1 MTAEATIAIAHNIAR
16 NHSPE
21 LFPSFAKNWR
31 WFLDSDTD
39 PVLHDCA
46 ALIRDALESMDKK
59 SGSGS
64 RLTAAK
70 RISQGAIR
78 ENLHGVWTDA
88 EGRSCICDGYRA
100 VRLYDHFD
108 SIPVIEPWSG
118 LGRVFAEPC
127 RYRRVIDA
135 PAISEVKKAAALHRA
150 AHGKNSVPTYDFG
163 EGLPQ
168 VNAAY
173 LVDMLTLL
181 PGAKLY
187 VSDYRTELSTVY
199 FVSEKGDGILMPVR
213 KK

>member
-1 MTAEATIAIAHNIAR
+1 MTAEATIAIANNIAR

-31 WFLDSDTD
+31 WFLDSDMD

-70 RISQGAIR
+70 RIAQGAIR
-78 ENLHGVWTDA
+78 ENMHGVWTDA

-100 VRLYDHFD
+100 VRLHDHFD

-118 LGRVFAEPC
+118 LERVFAEPC
-127 RYRRVIDA
+127 HYRRVIDA
-135 PAISEVKKAAALHRA
+135 PAISEVKKTAALHRA

-173 LVDMLTLL
+173 LVDMLTIL

-187 VSDYRTELSTVY
+187 VADYRTELSTVY